1 MTGIVLPLLFAG
13 AYVCGLGT
21 LFGPEPSAWADDPGI
36 TASCAPGGAGLSD
49 DGYTVLADAEPALV
63 AANDSKA
70 PVVPQGVDV
79 VDLTPATAQAE
90 LDNLQQS
97 EAFAGSPDIGPFV
110 DTLPDTVDGLLSGQ
124 APTLPSFPFSA
135 TSTVADPT
143 DSQVQGPYSVKATT
157 TSVESAGLA
166 TIGADA
172 SSGISGIQALA
183 DATVNPDC
191 SVTATAIATVDAL
204 NLGPAIDLGN
214 ITTDTVVTEPLNGT
228 PVVTTKITIGT
239 ITLPALGTLG
249 FTQNG
254 LTIAGTSSMVPSTA
268 IAALSKTLQALGVTV
283 QFLPAIKTTQTLRSG
298 APSGV
303 GVESAGLMITYEP
316 NVPTQGDV
324 PVTLTI
330 GRSFVSVANAA
341 GGIPPLSVTSLLPAP
356 SGYSSS
362 NPLSTLPLASGSSP
376 LSSTGSPSSG
386 TPVTRISGQR
396 ESLETLEHTVGP
408 TFSADDFYLMLMF
421 TAVALL
427 FGGHLFRFLA
437 VRLSMSQWRS
447 RPKSRSIKGR

>member
-1 MTGIVLPLLFAG
+1 MTGIAVAMVFAGTPLL
-13 AYVCGLGT
+13 GLLT
-21 LFGPEPSAWADDPGI
+21 LLGPMQPAWADASGI
-36 TASCAPGGAGLSD
+36 TASCAAGGAGLSD
-49 DGYTVLADAEPALV
+49 DGYTVLADAEPLLV
-63 AANDSKA
+63 SANDSKA

-157 TSVESAGLA
+157 TPLESAGMA
-166 TIGADA
+166 TIGATA
-172 SSGISGIQALA
+172 STGVSGIQAFA
-183 DATVNPDC
+183 DSTVNPDC

-204 NLGPAIDLGN
+204 NLGPAINLGD

-239 ITLPALGTLG
+239 ITLPALGPLG
-249 FTQNG
+249 LTQDG
-254 LTIAGTSSMVPSTA
+254 LTIAGTSSTLPNTA
-268 IAALSKTLQALGVTV
+268 IAALSKALQTLGVTI

-316 NVPTQGDV
+316 NVPTQGEV

-341 GGIPPLSVTSLLPAP
+341 GGIPPLSVTSLLPTS
-356 SGYSSS
+356 SGYSPST
-362 NPLSTLPLASGSSP
+362 PLSTLPLASGPSA
-376 LSSTGSPSSG
+376 LNTAGASSG
-386 TPVTRISGQR
+386 APNGQISGER
-396 ESLETLEHTVGP
+396 ESLATVEHSVGP
-408 TFSADDFYLMLMF
+408 IFSADDLYLVLIL
-421 TAVALL
+421 TAMALV
-427 FGGHLFRFLA
+427 FGGQLFRLLA
-437 VRLSMSQWRS
+437 VRLALSQWRW
-447 RPKSRSIKGR
+447 RPKSRSINDR